1 MEAFPLIFARFLIYA
16 LYIVLLGRV
25 LVSFVNPRMDGPV
38 GRFIFETTEP
48 FLAPIRRVLPQ
59 GGMLDFSPLVAFLVL
74 SLLLSVIGRG

>member
-1 MEAFPLIFARFLIYA
+1 M
-16 LYIVLLGRV
+16 
-25 LVSFVNPRMDGPV
+25 SFVNPRMDGPV
-38 GRFIFETTEP
+38 GRFIFGTTEP

>member
-1 MEAFPLIFARFLIYA
+1 VEAFPLIFARFLIYA

-25 LVSFVNPRMDGPV
+25 LMSFVNPRMDGPV

>member
-25 LVSFVNPRMDGPV
+25 LMSFVNPRMDGPV